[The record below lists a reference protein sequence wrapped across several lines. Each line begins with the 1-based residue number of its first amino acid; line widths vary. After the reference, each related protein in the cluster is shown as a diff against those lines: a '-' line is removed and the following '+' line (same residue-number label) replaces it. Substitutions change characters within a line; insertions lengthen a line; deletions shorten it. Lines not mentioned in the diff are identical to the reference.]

1 MVEKWKAQEIVQ
13 YLEEQLSNSLFHD
26 DFEANENGYRCAIN
40 DIKEKYI
47 DEGCDY
53 MNKQDLINDGYRHIC
68 TQNSESKMEL
78 WARFNGYKDTI
89 VYLYYVPEKDMVLEQ
104 TRQTISYTH
113 LDMMAQM
120 RDKMRNDFLKF
131 DVEYDKENIW
141 Q

>member
-1 MVEKWKAQEIVQ
+1 
-13 YLEEQLSNSLFHD
+13 
-26 DFEANENGYRCAIN
+26 
-40 DIKEKYI
+40 
-47 DEGCDY
+47 
-53 MNKQDLINDGYRHIC
+53 
-68 TQNSESKMEL
+68 
-78 WARFNGYKDTI
+78 
-89 VYLYYVPEKDMVLEQ
+89 MVLEQ